1 MKNLKQH
8 TTSYQT
14 IVQSILFCKEHK
26 RNNKHEVSTI
36 IRTFIFANVIKTAW
50 YDTLLTP

>member
-1 MKNLKQH
+1 MRNLKQH

-14 IVQSILFCKEHK
+14 IVQSIPFCKEHK